1 MENRAEI
8 LLKATLDILTK
19 CDNSSYVLDVLSET
33 SFYDGTDCDGYCL
46 MEDIKNYLEFGC
58 WHESHLILI
67 ILKKEST
74 NV

>member
-58 WHESHLILI
+58 
-67 ILKKEST
+67 
-74 NV
+74 